1 MVGGG
6 RVECR
11 MWARGAADAVGGALA
26 DRRYGPL
33 SFLFAVEA

>member
-6 RVECR
+6 HVDCR
-11 MWARGAADAVGGALA
+11 MWRCGRADAVGGALV